1 MENRMKIKSKMP
13 ENEATIITNSTIQSS
28 FVYKQLNEEFESLKI
43 ELSKKKVEL
52 EDLNQ
57 NLEKLLDEK
66 KQLKVKF

>member
-1 MENRMKIKSKMP
+1 MP